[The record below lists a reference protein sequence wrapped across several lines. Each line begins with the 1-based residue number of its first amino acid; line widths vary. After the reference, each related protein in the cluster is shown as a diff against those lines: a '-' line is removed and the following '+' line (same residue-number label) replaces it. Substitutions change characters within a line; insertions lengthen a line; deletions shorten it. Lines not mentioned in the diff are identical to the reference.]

1 MDTVQKA
8 IEKKG
13 RRFTNG
19 EQMSSFKKTV
29 VYYYLITIVMWLA
42 APELHVTYRA
52 GYYPLF
58 YNGLLV
64 TWGYIPSGA
73 GILAIMV
80 STKVSDKIFAWSVFL
95 LGIAGIALSFDPWR
109 YQLLSLFRD

>member
-1 MDTVQKA
+1 
-8 IEKKG
+8 
-13 RRFTNG
+13 
-19 EQMSSFKKTV
+19 V
-29 VYYYLITIVMWLA
+29 VWLA
-42 APELHVTYRA
+42 APELHVTYMA

-80 STKVSDKIFAWSVFL
+80 STKVSDKIFSWSVFL
-95 LGIAGIALSFDPWR
+95 LGIAGIVLSFAPWSC
-109 YQLLSLFRD
+109 QLLNLFRG